1 MNKNNFQIDLLKFQ
15 KQQRK
20 IEKLA
25 LKLLNDIENNQAL
38 NNNELNKLFEAV
50 CLFYSICDDLEKTQ
64 QKIIIYK
71 TKLNH
76 LIFKLFD
83 HGEIKSN
90 EKIIP
95 IFHLAMQNELMN
107 RNEVGITFD
116 ENSSREDIAKALFG
130 E

>member
-1 MNKNNFQIDLLKFQ
+1 MNKDNFQIDLLEFQ
-15 KQQRK
+15 KHQGK

-38 NNNELNKLFEAV
+38 NNNELNKFFEAV
-50 CLFYSICDDLEKTQ
+50 CLFYSLCDDLEKVINT
-64 QKIIIYK
+64 

-76 LIFKLFD
+76 LIFKLFEHD
-83 HGEIKSN
+83 EIKNN

-107 RNEVGITFD
+107 RNEIGITFD
-116 ENSSREDIAKALFG
+116 ENSSKEEIAKALFG
-130 E
+130 

>member
-1 MNKNNFQIDLLKFQ
+1 MDKNNFQIDLLKFQ

-20 IEKLA
+20 IKKLV

-50 CLFYSICDDLEKTQ
+50 CLFYSICDDLEEIPRKRV
-64 QKIIIYK
+64 INK

-76 LIFKLFD
+76 LIFKLCEHD
-83 HGEIKSN
+83 EIKNN
-90 EKIIP
+90 EKLIQ

>member
-1 MNKNNFQIDLLKFQ
+1 MNNNNFQIDLLKFQ

-25 LKLLNDIENNQAL
+25 LKLLNDIEHNQAL

-50 CLFYSICDDLEKTQ
+50 CLFYSICDDLEEMPR
-64 QKIIIYK
+64 KIVINK

-76 LIFKLFD
+76 LIFKLVEHD
-83 HGEIKSN
+83 EIKNN
-90 EKIIP
+90 EKLIQM
-95 IFHLAMQNELMN
+95 FHLAMQNELMN

-116 ENSSREDIAKALFG
+116 ENSSREEIVKALFG
-130 E
+130 

>member
-1 MNKNNFQIDLLKFQ
+1 MNINNLQIDLLKFQ

-50 CLFYSICDDLEKTQ
+50 CLFYSLCDDLEEMPR
-64 QKIIIYK
+64 KIAINK

-76 LIFKLFD
+76 LIFKLFE
-83 HGEIKSN
+83 HNEIKNN
-90 EKIIP
+90 EKLIQM
-95 IFHLAMQNELMN
+95 FHLAMQNELMN

-116 ENSSREDIAKALFG
+116 ENSSREEITKALFG
-130 E
+130 Q